1 MAKLPNNPLISEI
14 LQAVSSAKTKSEKIK
29 ILRDHASPALQ
40 GLLIWNFDDTAKSS
54 LPVGDVP
61 YTPSD
66 APAGSE
72 YHTRLSGE
80 YRKFYHFIQGASEIK
95 QTQRES
101 IFISMLESL
110 HKDEAEVLCLTKD
123 GKLGQ
128 KYRITHKTVKEAY
141 PNIVWGNRG

>member
-14 LQAVSSAKTKSEKIK
+14 LQAVSSAKTKAEKIK
-29 ILRDHASPALQ
+29 ILRDHASPSLQ

-123 GKLGQ
+123 GNLGQ